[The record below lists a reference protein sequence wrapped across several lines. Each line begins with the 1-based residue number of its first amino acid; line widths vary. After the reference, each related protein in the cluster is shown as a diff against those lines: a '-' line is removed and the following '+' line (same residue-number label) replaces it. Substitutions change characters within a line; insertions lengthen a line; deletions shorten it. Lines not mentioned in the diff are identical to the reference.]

1 MKRVAILLSV
11 IVFITFSFTGCEW
24 AGRTAG
30 KAEKGM
36 QKGAEKMDKGIQTGG
51 EKMDKGA
58 KKLEKDFDKGY
69 EEGNK

>member
-11 IVFITFSFTGCEW
+11 FCFVTFSFTGCEW

-36 QKGAEKMDKGIQTGG
+36 QTGAEKL
-51 EKMDKGA
+51 DKGA
-58 KKLEKDFDKGY
+58 KKMEKDFDKGY
-69 EEGNK
+69 EEGKK

>member
-1 MKRVAILLSV
+1 MKRVAILLS
-11 IVFITFSFTGCEW
+11 FIGFVTFSFMGCEW

-36 QKGAEKMDKGIQTGG
+36 QTGA

-58 KKLEKDFDKGY
+58 KKMEKDFDKGY
-69 EEGNK
+69 EEGKK

>member
-1 MKRVAILLSV
+1 M
-11 IVFITFSFTGCEW
+11 GCEW

-36 QKGAEKMDKGIQTGG
+36 QTGA

-58 KKLEKDFDKGY
+58 KKMEKDFDKGY
-69 EEGNK
+69 EEGKK